1 MVKLTGGALAT
12 VIARNQ
18 ITDNKVV
25 YKVTKIG
32 YSVFKV
38 QTGIKKVIIRKN
50 ITDVVSNSFYNYINI
65 TKATIRTGVTI
76 INKQAFMVC
85 AKLKTVNIT
94 SPVLSQVEKNAFKNI
109 KKGAVINVINKKARL
124 AVKAVIPSNVS
135 VNQM

>member
-18 ITDNKVV
+18 ITNNKVV

-32 YSVFKV
+32 SSAFKV

-50 ITDVVSNSFYNYINI
+50 ITDVVSNSFYNYSNI
-65 TKATIRTGVTI
+65 MKVTIRTGVTI
-76 INKQAFMVC
+76 IHKQAFMVC

-109 KKGAVINVINKKARL
+109 KKEL
-124 AVKAVIPSNVS
+124 SL
-135 VNQM
+135 M